1 MKSYYVVLILF
12 LTSPVMAV
20 RWEAL
25 PTTPPIP
32 SDNPQ
37 TEAKIKLGKTLFFDP
52 RISRTGTI
60 SCNSCHNI
68 LLGGDDG
75 RTVSTADGKIGK
87 RNTPTIWNTAFISS
101 LFWDGKATTL
111 EEHAKY
117 PLVDTTKMNMVDWQ
131 AVIRRL
137 QAIPGYK
144 TMFNDSFPNEE
155 ITVKNITKAIA
166 VYERTLIT
174 PNSPYDRYVTGDK
187 NALTNQQIAGME
199 LFAEIG
205 CISCHSKP
213 NFSGPQ
219 LIGEGWLKK
228 FPKIISSEYDSK
240 YRLLEDTG
248 RYQLTGK
255 KSDKHL
261 WRVPTLRNIALTAPY
276 FHNGAV
282 ATLSEAVQVMAKTQ
296 LNKNLS
302 IHQIQNIVVF
312 LNGLTGE
319 FPKQTI
325 PSLPKVFE
333 KSVLNN

>member
-12 LTSPVMAV
+12 LTLPVMAV
-20 RWEAL
+20 QWEAL
-25 PTTPPIP
+25 PTSPPIP

-131 AVIRRL
+131 TVIRRL

-199 LFAEIG
+199 LFAEVG

-228 FPKIISSEYDSK
+228 FPKIIGSEYDSK

-248 RYQLTGK
+248 RYQFTGK